1 MMRPFSFW
9 KKQIQQ
15 LDYYE
20 KTFFRDMIK
29 TLLSWDILRKEVL
42 ELEIILKIL
51 ESDISFDKLNTTE
64 IRDIEKMN
72 SIPEHFKRY
81 HIPDSLR
88 N

>member
-1 MMRPFSFW
+1 MRPFSFW
-9 KKQIQQ
+9 KKQIHR

-51 ESDISFDKLNTTE
+51 ESDIAFDKLNTTE
-64 IRDIEKMN
+64 MRDEEKIN
-72 SIPEHFKRY
+72 SIPEDFRRY
-81 HIPDSLR
+81 HIPDLLK

>member
-9 KKQIQQ
+9 KKQIHQ

-51 ESDISFDKLNTTE
+51 ESDITFDKLNITE
-64 IRDIEKMN
+64 IRDVEHTS
-72 SIPEHFKRY
+72 SIPEDFKHH
-81 HIPDSLR
+81 HIPDLLK